1 MNCVLKNEQL
11 TVTLSTHG
19 AEITSVKR
27 GDCEYIWQGDPTYW
41 KGQAPLMFPICGRF
55 VDQTYTY
62 GGKTYQMGTHGFARH
77 SDFVPVSVT
86 DTEAV
91 FVLEAN
97 DATRAQYPFEFRLTV
112 TYRLE
117 GARVTVAANICN
129 TGEEILP
136 ATFGGH
142 PGFNVPLDGKGEFAD
157 WYLEFGE
164 DCSPDEILMS
174 PACFITGKR
183 RAYPLKDGRIL
194 PLRHDL
200 FMIDGVFMA
209 RIADTVTLKCA
220 ASERSV
226 TLRYP
231 QMPYV
236 GVWHAPR
243 TDALHL
249 GACQSKAALVGILYK
264 IFMARLTVFCE
275 PFCSLFLGHP
285 GCPLSCF
292 YA

>member
-1 MNCVLKNEQL
+1 MTCVLKNDQL

-19 AEITSVKR
+19 AEMISVKR
-27 GDCEYIWQGDPTYW
+27 GDCEYIWQGDPAYW

-62 GGKTYQMGTHGFARH
+62 EGKTYQMGTHGFARH
-77 SDFVPVSVT
+77 SDFTLLSAT

-91 FVLEAN
+91 FVLESNA
-97 DATRAQYPFEFRLTV
+97 DTRAEYPFDFVLTV

-117 GARVTVAANICN
+117 GDRLTTAAGIRN
-129 TGEEILP
+129 TGSAVMP
-136 ATFGGH
+136 AAFGGH
-142 PGFNVPLDGKGEFAD
+142 PGFNVPLDGKGAFSD

-164 DCSPDEILMS
+164 ACSPDEILMS

-183 RAYPLKDGRIL
+183 RGYPLKDGKVF

-209 RIADTVTLKCA
+209 RIADTVTLKSES
-220 ASERSV
+220 SERSV
-226 TLRYP
+226 TLHYP
-231 QMPYV
+231 QMPYL

-243 TDALHL
+243 TDAPYV
-249 GACQSKAALVGILYK
+249 CV
-264 IFMARLTVFCE
+264 E
-275 PFCSLFLGHP
+275 PWCSLPAYDGECQDIAQKPDMFRILP
-285 GCPLSCF
+285 GQEKTVAFSVAF
-292 YA
+292 R